1 MKGRDIIIYELSET
15 KTGFNFRENQPGAGQ
30 GVCVCV
36 CVCMCVCV
44 YVSART
50 KAIDGWKSKLL
61 KKVPPCLY
69 LPCMVV

>member
-15 KTGFNFRENQPGAGQ
+15 KTGFNFRENEPGAGQ
-30 GVCVCV
+30 GVCV
-36 CVCMCVCV
+36 CVCV

-50 KAIDGWKSKLL
+50 KAIDGWGSKLL